1 MLATTATV
9 ATRAALVRYRS
20 DFLHLRCLLMMLSL
34 VVLVSVVRV
43 LLLLLLTLTEVGLL
57 PFGGLVIVLTEQFL
71 TMFVP
76 VLMLLVIS

>member
-1 MLATTATV
+1 
-9 ATRAALVRYRS
+9 
-20 DFLHLRCLLMMLSL
+20 MMLGL

>member
-1 MLATTATV
+1 
-9 ATRAALVRYRS
+9 
-20 DFLHLRCLLMMLSL
+20 MMLGL

-76 VLMLLVIS
+76 VLMLPFRIILKLFQNTRKDADLCLLYRDV